1 MRIIIIDEKGWL
13 KLPPTTEYN
22 NEVVEKVRRR
32 YGDDANFL
40 IELAILLVVYSDK
53 VKTITVEL
61 NDDREYTL
69 AVE

>member
-13 KLPPTTEYN
+13 KLPPTTSLDT
-22 NEVVEKVRRR
+22 EVVGKVRKR
-32 YGDDANFL
+32 YGDDADFL
-40 IELAILLVVYSDK
+40 IELARLLVVYSDK
-53 VKTITVEL
+53 IKTIDVLL